1 MLTEDLMAYRAV
13 VLAFLCMTTPA
24 LADCQTP
31 AYVGLPGSRAVSA
44 GMVPLSAALTILTLP
59 AAAIGVATRN
69 ESLINGTRDTFCYTT
84 GFLGHA
90 VVGHR

>member
-1 MLTEDLMAYRAV
+1 MRYSALI
-13 VLAFLCMTTPA
+13 LAFVCLATPA

-44 GMVPLSAALTILTLP
+44 AMFPMSVALTIVTLP
-59 AAAIGVATRN
+59 AGIIGAATRN
-69 ESLINGTRDTFCYTT
+69 EDLKNGTRDMFCYTT

>member
-1 MLTEDLMAYRAV
+1 MTYRAF
-13 VLAFLCMTTPA
+13 VLAFLCMSTPA

-31 AYVGLPGSRAVSA
+31 AYVGLPGSRGVSA
-44 GMVPLSAALTILTLP
+44 AIFPMSAALTILTLP
-59 AAAIGVATRN
+59 AGAIGVMTRN
-69 ESLINGTRDTFCYTT
+69 EALVNGTKDTFCYTT

>member
-1 MLTEDLMAYRAV
+1 MRYRAII
-13 VLAFLCMTTPA
+13 LAFLCMSTPA

-44 GMVPLSAALTILTLP
+44 AVFPLSAALTIVTLP
-59 AAAIGVATRN
+59 AGLIGVATRN
-69 ESLINGTRDTFCYTT
+69 EDLMNGTRDTFCYST
-84 GFLGHA
+84 GFLEHA